1 MIYEEDEVMRDS
13 EITYVCEVFPVVAVR
28 SQYEVGSCKIEPERT
43 AIMAQNDQD
52 DSVRKHVLYLLRGGG
67 AHMSFD
73 DVVNSFPADLCNR
86 QVEGLPYTPWQ
97 VLEHMRIA
105 QWDILEFSRDANHV
119 SPEFPRGYWPKPDDL
134 GTPVLWQ
141 KTIDEFRKDLQQME
155 ALVEDP
161 STDLYAKIPHG
172 DGQTI
177 LREALLI
184 ADHNAYHL
192 GVVAVMGRIVK
203 AVPK

>member
-1 MIYEEDEVMRDS
+1 
-13 EITYVCEVFPVVAVR
+13 
-28 SQYEVGSCKIEPERT
+28 
-43 AIMAQNDQD
+43 MAQNDQD

-86 QVEGLPYTPWQ
+86 QLEGLPYTPWQ
-97 VLEHMRIA
+97 VLEHMRLA
-105 QWDILEFSRDANHV
+105 QWDILEFSRDPDHV

-134 GTPVLWQ
+134 GTPVSWQ

-172 DGQTI
+172 DGQTV

-192 GVVAVMGRIVK
+192 GVLAVIGRIVK
-203 AVPK
+203 TVPK